1 MASCARRRR
10 ASIAPPGDCRFSARF
25 RARRLFRASIARF
38 LTIHIAFSRQRQH
51 GASSILNRGCA
62 VMALAMLCR
71 AGAWWALMRSA
82 AYAAGVGCTSMGC
95 PAKAAEAELH
105 VVAAKPVCL
114 NAAETREMVKS
125 RHLLEPFAALKF
137 AGAQR
142 KAEALSARLCRTG
155 DDFIYEIT
163 LLHRDGRLVH
173 VEMEAGTGKIA
184 SRPAHEPHETHEPH
198 EPHEAH
204 EPHESHE
211 AHEPP
216 AKN

>member
-1 MASCARRRR
+1 
-10 ASIAPPGDCRFSARF
+10 
-25 RARRLFRASIARF
+25 
-38 LTIHIAFSRQRQH
+38 LTIHIAFSRQRQN
-51 GASSILNRGCA
+51 GPSGILNRGFA

-71 AGAWWALMRSA
+71 AGACWALMRSA
-82 AYAAGVGCTSMGC
+82 AYAAGVGCASLGC
-95 PAKAAEAELH
+95 PVAKAAEAEVHL
-105 VVAAKPVCL
+105 VAAKPACL
-114 NAAETREMVKS
+114 NAAETRETVKS

-142 KAEALSARLCRTG
+142 KAEALSAKLCRTG

-163 LLHRDGRLVH
+163 LLLRDGRLVH
-173 VEMEAGTGKIA
+173 VDLAAGTGKIG
-184 SRPAHEPHETHEPH
+184 SRPP
-198 EPHEAH
+198 H